1 MSYEPNNL
9 LSPAFTIQVKRPGK
23 PDLVESLN
31 VIPVR

>member
-23 PDLVESLN
+23 PDLVISLDM
-31 VIPVR
+31 IPVR